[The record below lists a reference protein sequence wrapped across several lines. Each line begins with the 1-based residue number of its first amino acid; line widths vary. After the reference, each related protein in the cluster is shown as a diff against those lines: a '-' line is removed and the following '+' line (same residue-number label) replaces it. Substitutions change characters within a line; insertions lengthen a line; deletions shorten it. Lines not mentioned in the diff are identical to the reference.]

1 MDMKIGYLFRLDDG
15 SQIAGNDKGEIV
27 YISRE
32 LSDHLEGE
40 LTVIRAR
47 EGTHQFLL
55 PRGGYPSSDVETIEL
70 NKCLVPTYDGF
81 YVVRCGYGKI
91 SKTWIVKGDAKKL
104 QATKAP
110 PT

>member
-1 MDMKIGYLFRLDDG
+1 MRIAILFNLENGDAIFG
-15 SQIAGNDKGEIV
+15 SDKGEV
-27 YISRE
+27 GYIPEE
-32 LSDHLEGE
+32 LRDQYTSE
-40 LTVIRAR
+40 LTVIKAR